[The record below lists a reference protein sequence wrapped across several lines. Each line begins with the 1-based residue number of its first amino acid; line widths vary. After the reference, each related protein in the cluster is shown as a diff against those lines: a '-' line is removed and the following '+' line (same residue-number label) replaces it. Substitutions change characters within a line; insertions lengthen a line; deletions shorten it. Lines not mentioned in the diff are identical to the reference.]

1 MQPTDSEDTDDREVP
16 EEFAAAW
23 ANVLLDLN
31 EKQTP
36 PTVSQ
41 EDDSNSNTQE
51 QPCESTSKPTPK

>member
-1 MQPTDSEDTDDREVP
+1 MQPTDSETTDDREVP
-16 EEFAAAW
+16 EEFAAAL

-41 EDDSNSNTQE
+41 KADSNSNTEE

>member
-31 EKQTP
+31 EKQSEP
-36 PTVSQ
+36 APNQ
-41 EDDSNSNTQE
+41 EDGSNPKTQE